1 MQNLPNRYEYN
12 MITEQVASYLA
23 LLVAEMRKDVVVL
36 DNPWVVW
43 TFVPF
48 MLYALYMVVKWY
60 LLLAPLTI
68 PLTLLLQKGRKL
80 DVAWLKGK
88 N

>member
-1 MQNLPNRYEYN
+1 

-23 LLVAEMRKDVVVL
+23 LLVAEMRKDAVVL

-48 MLYALYMVVKWY
+48 FLYAFYMVVKWY

-68 PLTLLLQKGRKL
+68 PLTLLLSKGRKL
-80 DVAWLKGK
+80 EGTWLKGK

>member
-1 MQNLPNRYEYN
+1 